1 MSSFVTAKGN
11 KYRFWSLASTYMP
24 RLLGAAKES
33 MTEPNGEM
41 NEAQAIF
48 RAQQGDAVAFE
59 RLYRLHC
66 RRVYGL
72 CLQMVRDPSEAEDL
86 TQEAFLLLFRKIA
99 TFRGDS
105 AFSTWLYRITVN
117 LVLMRRRKKSL
128 AEVSLEAATEPN
140 EEAGGPRRDFGEPDP
155 RMAGSLD
162 RINLERA
169 LAQLPHGYKTI
180 FVLHD
185 VQGYEHSEIARILN
199 CSIGNTKS
207 QLHKARERL
216 RELLEEIYR
225 AKARDVRLAARKSRS
240 HVNVPEQMAAEV
252 VPPRWK

>member
-1 MSSFVTAKGN
+1 
-11 KYRFWSLASTYMP
+11 
-24 RLLGAAKES
+24 
-33 MTEPNGEM
+33 MTEPSDETS
-41 NEAQAIF
+41 ETKAI
-48 RAQQGDAVAFE
+48 RQAQQGDAAAFE
-59 RLYRLHC
+59 LLYRLHC
-66 RRVYGL
+66 RRVYAL
-72 CLQMVRDPSEAEDL
+72 CMRMVGDPTEAEDL

-128 AEVSLEAATEPN
+128 AVVSLEAATEPD
-140 EEAGGPRRDFGEPDP
+140 EEAGGPRRDFGAPDP

-162 RINLERA
+162 RMNLEWA
-169 LAQLPHGYKTI
+169 VEQLPHGYKTM

-185 VQGYEHSEIARILN
+185 VQGYEHSEIAQIMN

-207 QLHKARERL
+207 QLHKARGRL

-240 HVNVPEQMAAEV
+240 HANVPKQMAAEAV
-252 VPPRWK
+252 LLRWK

>member
-1 MSSFVTAKGN
+1 
-11 KYRFWSLASTYMP
+11 
-24 RLLGAAKES
+24 

-66 RRVYGL
+66 RRVYAL
-72 CLQMVRDPSEAEDL
+72 CLRIVRDPSEAEDL

-99 TFRGDS
+99 SFRGDS
-105 AFSTWLYRITVN
+105 AFSTWLHRITVN

-128 AEVSLEAATEPN
+128 AAVSLEAATEPD

-169 LAQLPHGYKTI
+169 LAQLPQGYKKM

-185 VQGYEHSEIARILN
+185 VAGYEHGEIAEMMS
-199 CSIGNTKS
+199 CSVGNTKS
-207 QLHKARERL
+207 QLHKARARL
-216 RELLEEIYR
+216 RELLEENLR
-225 AKARDVRLAARKSRS
+225 AKARASRLAARKSRS
-240 HVNVPEQMAAEV
+240 HAKVPKQMAAEAV
-252 VPPRWK
+252 LLRWK